1 MRATNSVLLR
11 FCSTPKIFLLLI
23 ILILKVFESVNQ
35 CDERV
40 SKYCKEL
47 NGFKD
52 EIERL
57 SVLLH
62 NDIEGK
68 INGILKF
75 MG

>member
-1 MRATNSVLLR
+1 M
-11 FCSTPKIFLLLI
+11 
-23 ILILKVFESVNQ
+23 FESVNQ